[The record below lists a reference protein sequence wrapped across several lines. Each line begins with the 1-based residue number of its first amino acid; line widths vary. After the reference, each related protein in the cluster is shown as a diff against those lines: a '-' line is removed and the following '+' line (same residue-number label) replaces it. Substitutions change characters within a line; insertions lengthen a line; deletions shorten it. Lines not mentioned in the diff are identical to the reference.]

1 MTGRA
6 AILIALLLQAA
17 SAQHVNAQA
26 DAGFAGEWH
35 SVAAKPGMASVRIVK
50 GATGWTAQTF
60 AACQPTPCDWGT
72 VPFTIL
78 EHRPKG
84 SGGAV
89 GLATWRSGSAT
100 RIMTFRLG
108 EGSLL
113 VEIYNLFSGPRDQP
127 SYFVTEE
134 LALPARPPAVRT
146 PPGAKR

>member
-1 MTGRA
+1 MTDGA

-35 SVAAKPGMASVRIVK
+35 SVAAKPNVASVKIVQ
-50 GATGWTAQTF
+50 GGGGWTAQAF
-60 AACQPTPCDWGT
+60 GACQPTPCDLGT

-89 GLATWRSGSAT
+89 GLATWRRGSAT

-113 VEIYNLFSGPRDQP
+113 VETYNLFSGPRDRP
-127 SYFVTEE
+127 SYFTTEE
-134 LALPARPPAVRT
+134 MALPARPPAARST
-146 PPGAKR
+146 PGAKR